1 MNEVCSSI
9 SRIKKRKYRILE
21 PEPLLCLLMSDLMS
35 IVSNH
40 TFSTDG
46 TLNDHQIRNMQESVS
61 IVTEPIK

>member
-1 MNEVCSSI
+1 MNEVRSSI
-9 SRIKKRKYRILE
+9 SRIKKIKYRILE

>member
-1 MNEVCSSI
+1 MNEVRSSI
-9 SRIKKRKYRILE
+9 SRIKKRKYRFLE

>member
-1 MNEVCSSI
+1 MNEVRSSI

-21 PEPLLCLLMSDLMS
+21 PEPLLSLLMSDLMS